1 VFLLKQAL
9 GPHALLAVQPGRLR
23 IEPYQLVPVVR
34 ALPMSRVRLLLG
46 DGAGLGKTIQAGLV
60 ITELM
65 ARCVAHRILV
75 VSPAGPLPEQWR
87 LKMAQRFGLG
97 LEVIDRG
104 RLEEVRRSTE
114 LGANPFEHLS
124 LGLASIDLLKQER
137 VLDQLERTS
146 YDVIVIGEAHH
157 CMDLGAAQERED
169 SQRRR
174 LADMLARRCD
184 ALLLLTATPHDGN
197 DRSFAS
203 LCELL
208 DPSLVDGWGM
218 LRGERDRPHVV
229 RRMKS
234 HVPGFKTRIVEPRP
248 VIAYPAAHPAFVALH
263 RALVVGNIHDDVFEV
278 QLPVAWSYAL
288 DALPG
293 YDAATRT
300 LSLTAVEREERGIIW
315 SAG

>member
-1 VFLLKQAL
+1 
-9 GPHALLAVQPGRLR
+9 
-23 IEPYQLVPVVR
+23 
-34 ALPMSRVRLLLG
+34 
-46 DGAGLGKTIQAGLV
+46 
-60 ITELM
+60 M
-65 ARCVAHRILV
+65 AR
-75 VSPAGPLPEQWR
+75 
-87 LKMAQRFGLG
+87 RFGLG

-114 LGANPFEHLS
+114 LGANPFKHLS

-146 YDVIVIGEAHH
+146 YGMIVIGEAHH

-174 LADMLARRCD
+174 LADMLSRRCD
-184 ALLLLTATPHDGN
+184 ALLLLTATPHDAN

-218 LRGERDRPHVV
+218 LRGERYRPHVV

-263 RALVVGNIHDDVFEV
+263 RALLVGNIHDDVFEV
-278 QLPVAWSYAL
+278 QLPVAWSYVL
-288 DALPG
+288 DALPE
-293 YDAATRT
+293 YDDATRT

>member
-9 GPHALLAVQPGRLR
+9 GPHALLAVQLGRLR
-23 IEPYQLVPVVR
+23 IEPYQLVPVVQ

-65 ARCVAHRILV
+65 ARRVAHRILV

-104 RLEEVRRSTE
+104 RLEEVRCSTE

-146 YDVIVIGEAHH
+146 YDV
-157 CMDLGAAQERED
+157 Q
-169 SQRRR
+169 SSPQ
-174 LADMLARRCD
+174 
-184 ALLLLTATPHDGN
+184 
-197 DRSFAS
+197 
-203 LCELL
+203 
-208 DPSLVDGWGM
+208 
-218 LRGERDRPHVV
+218 
-229 RRMKS
+229 
-234 HVPGFKTRIVEPRP
+234 
-248 VIAYPAAHPAFVALH
+248 HPLH
-263 RALVVGNIHDDVFEV
+263 QCGVN
-278 QLPVAWSYAL
+278 S
-288 DALPG
+288 
-293 YDAATRT
+293 T
-300 LSLTAVEREERGIIW
+300 LSAIHELNGPPELH
-315 SAG
+315 SAENECLNT